1 MQKKRDAAA
10 LFMAHRIERA
20 VRRTGYAALF
30 VLAVFAA
37 TGLYVLGERIAFGQ
51 GLLH

>member
-1 MQKKRDAAA
+1 MQRKRDATA

-30 VLAVFAA
+30 VLTMFAA
-37 TGLYVLGERIAFGQ
+37 TGLYVLGERIASAQ